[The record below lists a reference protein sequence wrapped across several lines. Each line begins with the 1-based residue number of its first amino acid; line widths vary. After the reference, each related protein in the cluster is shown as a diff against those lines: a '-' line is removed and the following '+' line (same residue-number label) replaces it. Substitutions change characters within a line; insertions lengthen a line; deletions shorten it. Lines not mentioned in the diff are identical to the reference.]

1 MRSRFGAAAAM
12 LVLTGIAA
20 TACSPGPEQQY
31 VITGNVENIDSEPM
45 PGCVIVPTKPGWSAT
60 EIAITTDQTGHFRG
74 PSVPPGT
81 YKVEARCSGL
91 SPEGLNGTTGAEV
104 TDADVEI
111 SIVVRPSP

>member
-20 TACSPGPEQQY
+20 TACSRGPEQQY
-31 VITGNVENIDSEPM
+31 VITGSVENIDGEPM
-45 PGCVIVPTKPGWSAT
+45 SGCVIVPTKPGWSAT
-60 EIAITTDQTGHFRG
+60 EIGITTDRTGRFLG
-74 PSVPPGT
+74 PSVSPGT

-91 SPEGLNGTTGAEV
+91 SPDGLTGTTEAEV
-104 TDADVEI
+104 TNADVGI